1 MLRPCLA
8 LATLAA
14 TILAAPALAAPEPD
28 PVPTRWEFEFEP
40 DPLRIAIVDLPDIGP
55 TPFFYLTYR
64 VINFW
69 GGDLLFA
76 PDAKLKTDEGE
87 VLTAGRNV
95 PAAAVADIM
104 GRLNNPLLRDQF
116 EIVGIVP
123 EGPENALDGVAIWPA
138 TDLDVD
144 EIRVFVA
151 GLSGESKAYVVD
163 RGGEDPQRFTLRK
176 TRMLR
181 YETPGVIGYRDN
193 QRLEPVETRWIMR

>member
-1 MLRPCLA
+1 MHRSRLA
-8 LATLAA
+8 LFSIVLAGFGLMA
-14 TILAAPALAAPEPD
+14 SAAPEPD
-28 PVPTRWEFEFEP
+28 PVPTRWEFEFEAA
-40 DPLRIAIVDLPDIGP
+40 PLRVAIVDLPETGL
-55 TPFFYLTYR
+55 TPFYFLTYR
-64 VINFW
+64 VTNFW

-116 EIVGIVP
+116 EIVGVVP
-123 EGPENALDGVAIWPA
+123 EGPENARDGIAIWPA

-144 EIRVFVA
+144 EIRVFFA

-163 RGGEDPQRFTLRK
+163 RGGQDPQRFTLRK

-181 YETPGVIGYRDN
+181 YETPGVIGYENN
-193 QRLEPVETRWIMR
+193 QRLEPDEARWIMR